1 MRPLPPVSAKICTQ
15 GTQSLSTNPGLSSKS
30 SFGQW
35 FSKAFSGVGGW
46 QLWQV
51 GQGLMSPTCLAGGK
65 RGTPRVWG
73 TEKLGG
79 LHLGNPLRLPHHSA
93 VQPEM
98 GEPKSQRTSLLS
110 PPSQTQG

>member
-1 MRPLPPVSAKICTQ
+1 MRPLPPVSAQICTQ

-35 FSKAFSGVGGW
+35 FSKAFSGRGGW

-79 LHLGNPLRLPHHSA
+79 LHLMLR
-93 VQPEM
+93 
-98 GEPKSQRTSLLS
+98 
-110 PPSQTQG
+110 